1 MTRPTKNWLE
11 WTVFA
16 VGLVLV
22 LATLGFLVRESLAGG
37 GGPPE
42 VVARLGASRAAA
54 GGFMVPVEVANVGQG
69 TAEDVRVTVTL
80 QVPGSEPEEA
90 DLDVAFLPQGSRRSG
105 WVTFRTDPRL
115 GSLRLG
121 PVAFEAP

>member
-42 VVARLGASRAAA
+42 VVARLGPPRTAA

-69 TAEDVRVTVTL
+69 TAEDVRVTVVL
-80 QVPGSEPEEA
+80 QVPGSEPEAA
-90 DLDVAFLPQGSRRSG
+90 DLDIAFLPRGSRRSG
-105 WVTFRTDPRL
+105 WVTFPSDPRR
-115 GSLRLG
+115 GALRLG
-121 PVAFEAP
+121 PIAFEVP